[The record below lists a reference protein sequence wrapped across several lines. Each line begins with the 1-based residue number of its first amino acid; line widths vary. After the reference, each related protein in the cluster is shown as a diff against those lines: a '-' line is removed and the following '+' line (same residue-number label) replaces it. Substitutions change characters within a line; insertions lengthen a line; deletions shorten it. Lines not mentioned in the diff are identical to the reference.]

1 MQKTRNTAENKR
13 KVLMEAVTSC
23 IKMYGLEKTTME
35 NIAEQAG
42 LSRITIYRKYSNRNN
57 LISNFLAYR
66 AEQFNAKIKAK
77 ISDCSSMEQAL
88 EVYFLSSAEQA
99 FKDESVRVLVETAH
113 VFKTILNGEESPIKD
128 AIMETWQ
135 PLLKKLSADDAQ
147 ILKIDDSE
155 IINWIIIMQHNFS
168 RMAIEA
174 ECSAEQIRQYIKD
187 FVIPAFIIKA
197 SA

>member
-1 MQKTRNTAENKR
+1 
-13 KVLMEAVTSC
+13 
-23 IKMYGLEKTTME
+23 
-35 NIAEQAG
+35 
-42 LSRITIYRKYSNRNN
+42 
-57 LISNFLAYR
+57 
-66 AEQFNAKIKAK
+66 
-77 ISDCSSMEQAL
+77 
-88 EVYFLSSAEQA
+88 
-99 FKDESVRVLVETAH
+99 
-113 VFKTILNGEESPIKD
+113 
-128 AIMETWQ
+128 METWQ